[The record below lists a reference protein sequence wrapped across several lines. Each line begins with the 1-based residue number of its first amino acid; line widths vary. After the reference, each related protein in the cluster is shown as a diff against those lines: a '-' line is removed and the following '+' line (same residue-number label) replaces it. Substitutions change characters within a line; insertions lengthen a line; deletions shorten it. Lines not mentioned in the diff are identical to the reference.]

1 MPFPTPQ
8 AAPTTPPIKNKPAE
22 DPREGTFEAIT
33 KPKSLDDL
41 LAEFNEPKQDFTPKE
56 PTPGTN
62 PAPDTPEAFG
72 AGFFNDDEE
81 PPATIDPETA
91 RRSGRYIAK
100 TVDSAFGLI
109 GSTIAHSG
117 DPKRYQADPDEM
129 HDLEEA
135 FSDVS
140 QEYNWNIP
148 PYMNL
153 VLIVFFVYAKKI
165 KTAFSDRLTNLEL
178 RMDELE
184 KD

>member
-1 MPFPTPQ
+1 MAFPTPK
-8 AAPTTPPIKNKPAE
+8 AAPTTPPIQHKPAE
-22 DPREGTFEAIT
+22 DPQEGTFEAIT

-41 LAEFNEPKQDFTPKE
+41 LAEFNTPKQDFTPKE
-56 PTPGTN
+56 PEPGTTGSE
-62 PAPDTPEAFG
+62 TPEAFG
-72 AGFFNDDEE
+72 ANFFNDEE

-117 DPKRYQADPDEM
+117 DPKRYQAEPEEM

-165 KTAFSDRLTNLEL
+165 KTALSDRLTNLEL